1 MHEKCAFWQM
11 NLKNSKEAILN
22 QALTIF
28 GKLGFHKTT
37 MADIAEASKRGRRTI
52 YTYFKNKEEV
62 YEAVV
67 EREIERIIEDLKL
80 ALHATESIE
89 EKFKIYLNS
98 RIRAIIS
105 LTKDYDALRVAFL
118 NNYKWV
124 EKIRQTLDREEKI
137 ILTQLIQLGKN
148 ELIVNSSDVNTTVKN
163 IMLMVKGI
171 EYMLIKE
178 NNDDSTTLQIANV
191 QQLLLKGILNR

>member
-1 MHEKCAFWQM
+1 M

-37 MADIAEASKRGRRTI
+37 MADIAQASKRGRRTI

-67 EREIERIIEDLKL
+67 QREIERVIENIKTEIR
-80 ALHATESIE
+80 ATDSVE
-89 EKFKIYLNS
+89 EKFSVYLYS
-98 RIRAIIS
+98 RIRAIIN
-105 LTKDYDALRVAFL
+105 LTKNHDALRVAFL

-124 EKIRQTLDREEKI
+124 EKIRQTLDNEEKV
-137 ILTQLIQLGKN
+137 ILSQIFQLGKTKKS
-148 ELIVNSSDVNTTVKN
+148 IGDFDISITVKN
-163 IMLMVKGI
+163 IMLMIKGV
-171 EYMLIKE
+171 EYKLIKE
-178 NNDDSTTLQIANV
+178 NDDESAKKQIANI
-191 QQLLLKGILNR
+191 QQLLLNGILIR

>member
-1 MHEKCAFWQM
+1 M

-22 QALTIF
+22 HALTIF
-28 GKLGFHKTT
+28 GRLGFHKTT

-67 EREIERIIEDLKL
+67 DREIKRIIEELK
-80 ALHATESIE
+80 IE
-89 EKFKIYLNS
+89 LEASNSVADKFTNYINS
-98 RIRAIIS
+98 RLRAIIS
-105 LTKDYDALRVAFL
+105 LSKNYDALRIAFL

-124 EKIRQTLDREEKI
+124 ERMRKRLDQEEKA
-137 ILTQLIQLGKN
+137 ILEHLFKINETTKDFKIQDK
-148 ELIVNSSDVNTTVKN
+148 EITIKN
-163 IMLMVKGI
+163 IMLMIKGV

-178 NNDDSTTLQIANV
+178 NNEHNNSLQIENL
-191 QQLLLKGILNR
+191 QHILLNGLLSRN

>member
-1 MHEKCAFWQM
+1 M

-28 GKLGFHKTT
+28 GRLGFHKTT

-67 EREIERIIEDLKL
+67 EREIKRIIQELKVDL
-80 ALHATESIE
+80 ENINSVND
-89 EKFKIYLNS
+89 KFANYIDS
-98 RIRAIIS
+98 RIRAIIK
-105 LTKDYDALRVAFL
+105 LTKDYDALRIAFL
-118 NNYKWV
+118 SNYKWV
-124 EKIRQTLDREEKI
+124 ERMRKQLDQEEKA
-137 ILTQLIQLGKN
+137 ILNHLFSLPDASKEFNIPDK
-148 ELIVNSSDVNTTVKN
+148 ETTIKN
-163 IMLMVKGI
+163 ITLMIKGV

-178 NNDDSTTLQIANV
+178 NNEQNTDLQIKNL
-191 QQLLLKGILNR
+191 QYLFLNGLLNRN

>member
-1 MHEKCAFWQM
+1 M

-22 QALTIF
+22 KALIIF
-28 GKLGFHKTT
+28 GNLGFHKTT

-67 EREIERIIEDLKL
+67 EREIERVIEGLKNDLQS
-80 ALHATESIE
+80 TENIN
-89 EKFKIYLNS
+89 EKFKNYINARML
-98 RIRAIIS
+98 AIIN
-105 LTKDYDALRVAFL
+105 LTKNYDALRIAFL

-124 EKIRQTLDREEKI
+124 EKIRQKLDKEEKI
-137 ILTQLIQLGKN
+137 ILTQLLELGNTKQI
-148 ELIVNSSDVNTTVKN
+148 LTFVDLNTTVKN
-163 IMLMVKGI
+163 VMHTIKGI

-178 NNDDSTTLQIANV
+178 NNEENTIRQIENLQN
-191 QQLLLKGILNR
+191 LLLNGLLTR